1 LRTTTRQKELIAAP
15 EILVTPGV
23 HDAVLL
29 FPSIALWLPS
39 TMSYK

>member
-1 LRTTTRQKELIAAP
+1 MC
-15 EILVTPGV
+15 EIIIGV
-23 HDAVLL
+23 LPYIVLLMVGLALVLL

>member
-1 LRTTTRQKELIAAP
+1 VLPYVGLLILGLA
-15 EILVTPGV
+15 LV
-23 HDAVLL
+23 LF